1 MANGNKLYS
10 AYRGAGKASSTYKA
24 SLYDIENLGIE
35 RESSQAMF
43 QFEQQQRE
51 RTLSTIQMGIG
62 LASDIYGG
70 IQSKKKAK
78 EDRSAIQKSMAEKG
92 YTPGEDGKSFS
103 DLSLKQQEFEMAK
116 YSPIE
121 QKRTL
126 GEILTG
132 GEKSFVFGEG
142 GESFTSAQITAG
154 ASQLNLNT
162 LSELTGT
169 STTSKPLDI
178 LTKEITESIDKKN
191 KSEESKIIKS
201 SEPDVVKVED
211 VFTSEN
217 NDDSVLPTNNVIPK
231 VKPKPKPKME
241 LKNLEEDEKK
251 DSDKFKFNFNMD
263 FGSSMGAESTYKSFA
278 KGGEY
283 ITNGPEL
290 IMVGDNPGGKEKVTV
305 KPIKSKKKEQSEG
318 QQSLADSL
326 GSNLKKLVS
335 KKGTKPG
342 SNKWINN
349 YIQSQKMG
357 NESLRP
363 LKGQLAKHNKKL
375 LSMAE
380 ESGYFGEFFRGG
392 WE

>member
-10 AYRGAGKASSTYKA
+10 AYRGAGKASSTYRA

-43 QFEQQQRE
+43 EFEQQQRDK
-51 RTLSTIQMGIG
+51 TLSLIQEGIG
-62 LASDIYGG
+62 LVSDVAGG
-70 IQSKKKAK
+70 MQSKKQAK
-78 EDRSAIQKSMAEKG
+78 TDRLAIQKAMAEKG
-92 YTPGEDGKSFS
+92 YTPGSDGKTF
-103 DLSLKQQEFEMAK
+103 LQLTKKQQDLQMVK

-126 GEILTG
+126 GEIITG
-132 GEKSFVFGEG
+132 GQKSFKFGKDG
-142 GESFTSAQITAG
+142 KIFTSAEITAG
-154 ASQLNLNT
+154 ASTLT
-162 LSELTGT
+162 SDKLSELIGVK
-169 STTSKPLDI
+169 SKSNLEKIQDKLI
-178 LTKEITESIDKKN
+178 ETKKTESNVKGKN
-191 KSEESKIIKS
+191 IASDSVVNVEEIFKSEETL
-201 SEPDVVKVED
+201 P
-211 VFTSEN
+211 EN
-217 NDDSVLPTNNVIPK
+217 NIIPK
-231 VKPKPKPKME
+231 DNTSKEVVN
-241 LKNLEEDEKK
+241 LNKNLGLDDEE

-283 ITNGPEL
+283 ITDGPEL